1 LGPGKDGALVM
12 DATARTFR
20 YLDPD
25 EVASQRQAKGGK

>member
-1 LGPGKDGALVM
+1 LSPGREGTLIM